1 MTIQAFYSLKGIPFH
16 KSIKPKDLFES
27 EAIIELNSRL
37 EYMSQHCGIMLITG
51 EPGTGK
57 TTALRR
63 FINSLNQH
71 RYKCFYLPLSTVN
84 VMDFYRQLNHELGG
98 EPFTRKAD
106 LFRSIQKAISNYAE
120 NKKILPVII
129 FDEAHLLNRENLFEL
144 QIINNFNMDSIDP
157 ALIILAGQ
165 SHLREKIRLSSLD
178 SLYQRIHLK
187 YRLDPLQKDEVEPY
201 INHHFNLVGRKEPI
215 FNAAAIKSIY
225 QKTQGHM
232 RSIGELVILSL
243 NLGFSERKS
252 TISGEEIFQAA
263 REL

>member
-1 MTIQAFYSLKGIPFH
+1 MTIQAFYSLTGTPFH
-16 KSIKPKDLFES
+16 KSIKTKDLFES

-37 EYMSQHCGIMLITG
+37 EYMSQHNGIMLITG

-63 FINSLNQH
+63 FVDSLNQH
-71 RYKCFYLPLSTVN
+71 QYKCFYLPLSTVN
-84 VMDFYRQLNHELGG
+84 VMDFYRQLNHELDG

-106 LFRSIQKAISNYAE
+106 LFRSIQNVILNYAK

-144 QIINNFNMDSIDP
+144 QIISNFNMDSIDP
-157 ALIILAGQ
+157 ALIVLAGQ
-165 SHLREKIRLSSLD
+165 THLRDKVRLGSFD

-187 YRLDPLQKDEVEPY
+187 YRINPLRKDEVEPY
-201 INHHFNLVGRKEPI
+201 INHHFKLVGRKEPI
-215 FNAAAIKSIY
+215 FTKAGIKSIY
-225 QKTQGHM
+225 QKTRGHM
-232 RSIGELVILSL
+232 RVIGELVVLSL
-243 NLGFSERKS
+243 NVGFSERKS
-252 TISGEEIFQAA
+252 TISEEEVFKAA